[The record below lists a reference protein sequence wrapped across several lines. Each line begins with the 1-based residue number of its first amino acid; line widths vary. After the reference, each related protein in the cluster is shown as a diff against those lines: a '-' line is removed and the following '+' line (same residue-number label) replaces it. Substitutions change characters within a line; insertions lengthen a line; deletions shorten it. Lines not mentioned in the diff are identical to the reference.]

1 MAAVPLTDRGVIS
14 YTRAPGCGTAGRKR
28 RVIILHLGATSNE
41 FLHKGLDLPCIIY
54 ASINF
59 PSWLYLLCKFSSVCL
74 WARPWFSTS
83 GYSLLWRGPT
93 GHVHNKQVAG
103 FTVATFSLPVKLYP
117 WDNSEFMVSPSHS
130 DACRC
135 VKPYQQEEKKE

>member
-1 MAAVPLTDRGVIS
+1 MYYLRQHQFSQLALFTVQI
-14 YTRAPGCGTAGRKR
+14 
-28 RVIILHLGATSNE
+28 
-41 FLHKGLDLPCIIY
+41 
-54 ASINF
+54 
-59 PSWLYLLCKFSSVCL
+59 LLCLFMGKAMVQHL
-74 WARPWFSTS
+74 WLLSTVE
-83 GYSLLWRGPT
+83 GPT

-117 WDNSEFMVSPSHS
+117 WDYSEFMVSPSHS